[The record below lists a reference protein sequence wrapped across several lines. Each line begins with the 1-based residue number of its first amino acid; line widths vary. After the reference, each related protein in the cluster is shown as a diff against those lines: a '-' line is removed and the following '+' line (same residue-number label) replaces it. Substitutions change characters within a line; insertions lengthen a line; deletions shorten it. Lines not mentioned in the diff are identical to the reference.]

1 MAQGERLGANRI
13 LVAFESHVF
22 TVDGPAEFNDGG
34 NTAIHQQNGCQ
45 FRHVPHVLQNKIAAG
60 EGEVQGY
67 GLQIL
72 AGAEIGGKLAYE
84 GDLYIGEGCGWLDA

>member
-1 MAQGERLGANRI
+1 MAQGERLGPNRI

-34 NTAIHQQNGCQ
+34 NPTIYQQNCCQ

-60 EGEVQGY
+60 ERKMQGY

-72 AGAEIGGKLAYE
+72 ARTKIGRKLAYE
-84 GDLYIGEGCGWLDA
+84 GDLYLGEGCG